1 MHFMLI
7 FNASLNIFICLSY
20 TCRSCV
26 LDKKNYI
33 IRGML
38 KSRLML
44 KKKIYITENNSY
56 GLKRYIFLQSGHLNH
71 IYE

>member
-7 FNASLNIFICLSY
+7 FNALLNIFIFLSY
-20 TCRSCV
+20 RSCV

-38 KSRLML
+38 KSRLTL

>member
-7 FNASLNIFICLSY
+7 FNALLNIFIFLSY
-20 TCRSCV
+20 RSCV

-38 KSRLML
+38 KSRLTL
-44 KKKIYITENNSY
+44 KKKIYITENNS
-56 GLKRYIFLQSGHLNH
+56 
-71 IYE
+71 